1 MLVRLA
7 DVGRGRQVSLQLE
20 PQWTIPWVD
29 LEEVIVFMFPIGSS
43 QTVFV
48 PVYVPL
54 WCVE

>member
-7 DVGRGRQVSLQLE
+7 DVGRGRQVSPQLE